1 MSVHT
6 CSVDES
12 PHASQRRAQR
22 RMKRIPDLGFT
33 QALTVVYTVQGLRLG
48 SQWHSRRIMR
58 PMIGYSMGGNP
69 FKCARSSSGQ
79 TALMIRL
86 AFDLLAAGYIFQSVC
101 LGSAV
106 LTSAHEA
113 KMALENEA
121 NALKYEQGASKSSRP
136 CNCRQR
142 SVAPLQAA
150 RLAAPRR
157 HLVRQEA
164 RGMRLR
170 PESPRRRAPRRRLRP

>member
-1 MSVHT
+1 
-6 CSVDES
+6 
-12 PHASQRRAQR
+12 
-22 RMKRIPDLGFT
+22 MKRIPDFGFT

-69 FKCARSSSGQ
+69 FKCARTSSGQ
-79 TALMIRL
+79 TAPIFFRL
-86 AFDLLAAGYIFQSVC
+86 GWPFDLLAAGCIFQSVC
-101 LGSAV
+101 LGSTV

-113 KMALENEA
+113 KLALENEA

-157 HLVRQEA
+157 HLVRQET